1 MRRIQG
7 IPKLTSYLKAVNYP
21 LTEKEIQDLIGNKKL
36 PHKKLVNNIIIF
48 DLDQIDW
55 WINHNRTKEL

>member
-7 IPKLTSYLKAVNYP
+7 ISKLTSYLKAVNYP
-21 LTEKEIQDLIGNKKL
+21 LTEKEIHDLIENKKL